1 MLLEEGLNP
10 TLNKYPDYEGEPV
23 DELILFNPSISIQM
37 FGPDSG
43 LTGVELSIQR
53 SDNENDAYWVGYITL
68 SILATIFPDWEN
80 REEWLVR
87 TIETFANGDTKKLSF
102 QRDNSTI
109 EAAMAG
115 GFFFL
120 AINGKKIE

>member
-1 MLLEEGLNP
+1 MCRQAWIKPIAATLLTLFVLMTVTSPASAEYASLGITRHQVQKMLLEEGLNP

-53 SDNENDAYWVGYITL
+53 SDNENDAYWVGYITPFHSGHHL
-68 SILATIFPDWEN
+68 SRLGE
-80 REEWLVR
+80 
-87 TIETFANGDTKKLSF
+87 S
-102 QRDNSTI
+102 
-109 EAAMAG
+109 
-115 GFFFL
+115 
-120 AINGKKIE
+120 